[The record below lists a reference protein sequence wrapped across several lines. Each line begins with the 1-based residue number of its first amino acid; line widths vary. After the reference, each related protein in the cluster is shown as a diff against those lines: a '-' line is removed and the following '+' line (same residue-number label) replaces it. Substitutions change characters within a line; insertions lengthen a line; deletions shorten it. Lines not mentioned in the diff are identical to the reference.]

1 MKPPKLVAIALRKYE
16 KNFPNNNIYLIY
28 LFIYLFIH
36 LFIIYL
42 LNDGTL
48 NLMVHQLIVNENQPT
63 NIQPILSNHIV
74 A

>member
-28 LFIYLFIH
+28 LFIYLFIY
-36 LFIIYL
+36 YL

-48 NLMVHQLIVNENQPT
+48 NLMVHQLIINKNQPT
-63 NIQPILSNHIV
+63 NIYYYFHIV

>member
-28 LFIYLFIH
+28 LFIYLFIY
-36 LFIIYL
+36 YL
-42 LNDGTL
+42 PNDGTL
-48 NLMVHQLIVNENQPT
+48 NLMVHQLIVNKNQPT
-63 NIQPILSNHIV
+63 NIYYYFHIV

>member
-28 LFIYLFIH
+28 LFIYLFIY
-36 LFIIYL
+36 YL

-48 NLMVHQLIVNENQPT
+48 NLMVHQLIVNKNQPT
-63 NIQPILSNHIV
+63 NIYYYFHIV

>member
-28 LFIYLFIH
+28 LFIYYLF
-36 LFIIYL
+36 
-42 LNDGTL
+42 NDGTL
-48 NLMVHQLIVNENQPT
+48 NLMVHQLIVNKNQPT
-63 NIQPILSNHIV
+63 NIYYYFHIV